1 MMNFIYA
8 IPNEIGWMMVG
19 LVGIFVIVMI
29 AKIIKLFHDEYFV
42 EED

>member
-19 LVGIFVIVMI
+19 LVGIFVIIMI
-29 AKIIKLFHDEYFV
+29 AKIVKLFRDEYFT
-42 EED
+42 EEE